1 MKNFKSGVK
10 LSPKDDR
17 DFKISKLIVKSRK
30 LPTKFCREIPF
41 IKNQDDINSCVAHS
55 LDICKRSIEFE
66 QMGKQKN
73 FSTKYIYGNRS
84 DSMYQDEGM
93 IPREALKTLKNFGIC
108 ENYLFP
114 GNSDYPTSKSEY
126 LANKI
131 KLDENAIN
139 YRISAFARLYTV
151 DDIKEALYN
160 IGPVTICIDIRE
172 SFDYVDSTGILK
184 IPNVDEYSRGYH
196 QVTLF
201 GYDDETQLFIGANS
215 WGIFW
220 GDKGKFYMPYNY
232 PIEEMWSITDNIYP
246 SIDDMKTKIEF
257 QIGKLYYTIDDNTN
271 MNMDVAPFLKN
282 NRTMV
287 PIRFISNS
295 LGCHVEWNNGIV
307 TVNKEN
313 LEIKV
318 QQDNKIAYV
327 NNKEVMLDVEPV
339 NLNDRIFVPI
349 RFIAENLGCKVEW
362 IDNEKKVILNK

>member
-1 MKNFKSGVK
+1 MKNFKAGVK

-17 DFKISKLIVKSRK
+17 DFKISKLIAKSQE

-41 IKNQDDINSCVAHS
+41 IKNQGEIGSCVAHS

-73 FSTKYIYGNRS
+73 FSVKYIYGNRD

-93 IPREALKTLKNFGIC
+93 IPREALKTLRNFGIC
-108 ENYLFP
+108 EDYLFT
-114 GNSDYPTSKSEY
+114 GNSDYPTSKEEY
-126 LANKI
+126 LANKTV
-131 KLDENAIN
+131 LDKNAVK
-139 YRISAFARLYTV
+139 YRISAFARLHSV
-151 DDIKEALYN
+151 KDIKEALYN

-184 IPNVDEYSRGYH
+184 VPNKDEYSRGYH

-201 GYDDETQLFIGANS
+201 GYDDETQLFTGANS
-215 WGIFW
+215 WGTFW
-220 GDKGKFYMPYNY
+220 GDNGKFYMPYDY

-246 SIDDMKTKIEF
+246 FIDDMKTKIEF

-271 MNMDVAPFLKN
+271 MTMDVAPFLKN

-295 LGCHVEWNNGIV
+295 LGCHVEWNNGLVII
-307 TVNKEN
+307 TKGDT
-313 LEIKV
+313 EIKV
-318 QQDNKIAYV
+318 WQDNKIAYV
-327 NNKEVMLDVEPV
+327 NDKEVVLDVEPV
-339 NLNDRIFVPI
+339 NLNSRIFVPI
-349 RFIAENLGCKVEW
+349 RFIAESLGCEVEW
-362 IDNEKKVILNK
+362 IDSEQKVILKR